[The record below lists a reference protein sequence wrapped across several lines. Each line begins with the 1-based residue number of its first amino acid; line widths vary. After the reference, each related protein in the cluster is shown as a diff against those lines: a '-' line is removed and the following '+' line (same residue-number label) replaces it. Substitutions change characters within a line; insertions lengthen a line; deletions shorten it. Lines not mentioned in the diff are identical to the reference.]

1 MQQGYRAPSVP
12 DSEVTPEFVR
22 DELLNCFESA
32 NREFA
37 RLLNMQMTD
46 DALKQQVKT
55 FVSTVFQQCGVSYTN
70 PSVCYTNPSRQ
81 GIEIAIK
88 TCKDN
93 AEKMMG
99 AQGADIIR
107 HHYAEMMK
115 LVER

>member
-12 DSEVTPEFVR
+12 DSKVTPEFVR

-32 NREFA
+32 NREFG

-46 DALKQQVKT
+46 EALKQQVKS
-55 FVSTVFQQCGVSYTN
+55 FVSTVFQECGVSYTN
-70 PSVCYTNPSRQ
+70 PTRQ
-81 GIEIAIK
+81 GIEVAIK

-115 LVER
+115 LVDRLP

>member
-1 MQQGYRAPSVP
+1 MQQGYRAPNVP
-12 DSEVTPEFVR
+12 DSKVTPLFVR

-37 RLLNMQMTD
+37 RLLNMQITD
-46 DALKQQVKT
+46 EALKQQVKT

-70 PSVCYTNPSRQ
+70 PTRL
-81 GIEIAIK
+81 GIEVAIK

-99 AQGADIIR
+99 PQGADIIR
-107 HHYAEMMK
+107 HHYTEMMK
-115 LVER
+115 LVNRLT